1 MREDELAELLR
12 SPALSLEPP
21 PDLLEGVRRG
31 ARRTRRA
38 RTAGGVALAGAA
50 VLVAALAVP
59 AVLDSR
65 DGPPSGQVADTLP
78 SELAARIEGETT
90 SVELLESLNGGRVV
104 TYFSGTRWCTAAMRT
119 VVNDGCRGY
128 VGTGRIG
135 PFALMLP
142 PGHETLS
149 VDRDSVVAGVLGTGV
164 ERITVELDDGTSLPA
179 SAVSGRGFPRPVWW
193 AAVPRGTTVLA
204 YTARGAGDVVVGRL
218 PVRQPSPRSSSE

>member
-1 MREDELAELLR
+1 VRAEELSALLR

-31 ARRTRRA
+31 ARRTRRGQRA
-38 RTAGGVALAGAA
+38 AVAALSGTA

-59 AVLDSR
+59 ALLDAR
-65 DGPPSGQVADTLP
+65 GGPPSTDVADTLP
-78 SELAARIEGETT
+78 SELAARIDGETT

-104 TYFSGTRWCTAAMRT
+104 TYFQGTRWCTAAMRT

-128 VGTGRIG
+128 VGAGTLG
-135 PFALMLP
+135 PFALLLP
-142 PGHETLS
+142 SGHETLS

-164 ERITVELDDGTSLPA
+164 ERVTVELSDGTTEPA

-193 AAVPRGTTVLA
+193 AAVPRGTTVVS
-204 YTARGAGDVVVGRL
+204 YTARGPGDVVVERL
-218 PVRQPSPRSSSE
+218 PVGQPSPRSSSE